1 MKFNL
6 KNWVIQIDK
15 YLFEILLTQ
24 LMQILEVTF
33 SIDFIHSLTT
43 ASLPAANQELRPNLL
58 TDLMIQPPNVQMEE
72 LRT

>member
-1 MKFNL
+1 
-6 KNWVIQIDK
+6 
-15 YLFEILLTQ
+15 
-24 LMQILEVTF
+24 MQILEVTF